1 MFQAGWFLYGSEV
14 QQPKRSG
21 GVAQTAERSAERGWL
36 LRRGVAKV
44 MDGNEGVVSPNTWI
58 SGLLPWEKCWW

>member
-21 GVAQTAERSAERGWL
+21 GVAQTAERSAGGWL
-36 LRRGVAKV
+36 LHKGAERSGKG
-44 MDGNEGVVSPNTWI
+44 DGWQ
-58 SGLLPWEKCWW
+58 